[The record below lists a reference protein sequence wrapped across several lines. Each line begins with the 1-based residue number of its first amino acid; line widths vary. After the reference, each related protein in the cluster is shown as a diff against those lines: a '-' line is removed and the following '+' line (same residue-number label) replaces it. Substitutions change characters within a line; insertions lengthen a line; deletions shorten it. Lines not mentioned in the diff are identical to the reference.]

1 MYRIKNIAFIL
12 AYQYF
17 IIVLLQTMFNSKQIK
32 TKMKKRSLLLS
43 VVTIVSLAIS
53 LVGCKNNEY
62 KISGSIEGLI
72 NGEQVTI
79 MRRGSNFNMDTLG
92 VSIVE
97 KGKFTFS
104 GKQDTTSIW
113 TLVYNINGTTKTPL
127 IFVEPGNIKVEINR
141 EKETILGSPSNDAYQ
156 ELRTELKF
164 VEDFREQLIGKMKEG
179 KLKEDTEEYYD
190 GTQKFA
196 EMSKKADQKA
206 FEVAKKNAK
215 NEVGALLFG
224 SFSEKFTAAQREELA
239 ELLSEENKK
248 KEHVVPALKRM
259 LAEKNT
265 KEGNKFVD
273 LEMKSPEGEVVKLSD
288 LVSQNKLVVVDFWAS
303 WCGPCRAATP
313 ELINI
318 YNEYKDKGV
327 QFVGIS
333 LDTSLDEWK
342 ESIAEL
348 SIPWIQMSDLRG
360 WSSAGAEE
368 YVVRGVPHL
377 MVISQDGTIL
387 KRGINKDELK
397 EFLKETFK

>member
-1 MYRIKNIAFIL
+1 
-12 AYQYF
+12 
-17 IIVLLQTMFNSKQIK
+17 
-32 TKMKKRSLLLS
+32 MKKRSLLLS
-43 VVTIVSLAIS
+43 SMTIVSLAIG

-62 KISGSIEGLI
+62 KITGSIEGLS

-113 TLVYNINGTTKTPL
+113 TLVYNINGTTKIPL

-164 VEDFREQLIGKMKEG
+164 VEDFREQLIEKMREG
-179 KLKEDTEEYYD
+179 KLQEGSEEYYN

-196 EMSKKADQKA
+196 EMSKKADGKA